1 MQTIYVYFF
10 SVFSFRLS
18 VAAHFGLFF
27 FSCYFFTPLNIMQKI
42 YQQGVK
48 GIVCK
53 YLKPLNIYLY
63 ENDI

>member
-1 MQTIYVYFF
+1 
-10 SVFSFRLS
+10 
-18 VAAHFGLFF
+18 
-27 FSCYFFTPLNIMQKI
+27 MQKI

-63 ENDI
+63 ENAI